1 MEATGGGVGME
12 AHAQEIWQQIHN
24 GLRAFIA
31 KRMVDEAAAE
41 DLSQEVFVRMQRGL
55 DGLKDQRRLI
65 SWIYQI
71 ARHAIID
78 HYRAPGRRR
87 EMPAGLATDLEAHQ
101 SSSTRTTA
109 TEDSGQLRTELAG
122 CLRPMIERLSGEYR
136 QAVILIDLEGLT
148 QQEAAVQLGL
158 SLSGMKSRVQR
169 GRRQLKGMLEACC
182 TIELDRRRGVVDYD
196 VRNQQANSCR
206 DRSPAAFSTPVKRKT

>member
-1 MEATGGGVGME
+1 MDRHQSAMSMMPDS
-12 AHAQEIWQQIHN
+12 QKIWSEVQS

-31 KRMVDEAAAE
+31 KRVANEAEA
-41 DLSQEVFVRMQRGL
+41 DDIVQDVWLKMQRGL
-55 DGLKDQRRLI
+55 DGLKDQHRLI

-78 HYRAPGRRR
+78 HYRVPGRRR
-87 EMPAGLATDLEAHQ
+87 EMPAGLAADLEAYQ
-101 SSSTRTTA
+101 SSSIRQMVP
-109 TEDSGQLRTELAG
+109 EDPGQLREELAS

-136 QAVILIDLEGLT
+136 QAVVLVDLEGLT
-148 QQEAAVQLGL
+148 QQAAATQLGL

-182 TIELDRRRGVVDYD
+182 TIELDQRRGVVDYD
-196 VRNQQANSCR
+196 VRDQQDHSCR
-206 DRSPAAFSTPVKRKT
+206 DRPHCS

>member
-1 MEATGGGVGME
+1 METNDGGVGME
-12 AHAQEIWQQIHN
+12 ADAQEIWQQIHN

-31 KRMVDEAAAE
+31 KRVANEAEVD
-41 DLSQEVFVRMQRGL
+41 DIVQDVWLKMQRGL
-55 DGLKDQRRLI
+55 DGLKDQSRLI

-87 EMPAGLATDLEAHQ
+87 EMPAGLAADLEAHQ
-101 SSSTRTTA
+101 SASTRTTA
-109 TEDSGQLRTELAG
+109 SEDSGQLRTELAG

-136 QAVILIDLEGLT
+136 QAVILVDLEGLA
-148 QQEAAVQLGL
+148 QQEAATQLGL

-182 TIELDRRRGVVDYD
+182 TIELNQRRGVVDYNLRD
-196 VRNQQANSCR
+196 QQDDSCR
-206 DRSPAAFSTPVKRKT
+206 DRPDCS

>member
-1 MEATGGGVGME
+1 MSMMPDS
-12 AHAQEIWQQIHN
+12 QKIWSEVQS

-31 KRMVDEAAAE
+31 KRVANEAEA
-41 DLSQEVFVRMQRGL
+41 DDIVQDVWLKMQRGL

-87 EMPAGLATDLEAHQ
+87 EMPAGLAADLEAHQ

-109 TEDSGQLRTELAG
+109 SEDSGQLRTELAG
-122 CLRPMIERLSGEYR
+122 CLRPMIERLSEEYR
-136 QAVILIDLEGLT
+136 QAVILVDLEGLA
-148 QQEAAVQLGL
+148 QQEAAAQLGL

-182 TIELDRRRGVVDYD
+182 TIELDRRRGVADYD
-196 VRNQQANSCR
+196 LRDQQDDSCR
-206 DRSPAAFSTPVKRKT
+206 DRPHCS

>member
-1 MEATGGGVGME
+1 MESNGGGVQME
-12 AHAQEIWQQIHN
+12 AHALETWRQVHN

-31 KRMVDEAAAE
+31 KRVANEAEVD
-41 DLSQEVFVRMQRGL
+41 DIVQDVWLKMQRGL

-71 ARHAIID
+71 ARHTIID
-78 HYRAPGRRR
+78 HYRAPGRRQ
-87 EMPAGLATDLEAHQ
+87 EMPAGLAADLEAYQ
-101 SSSTRTTA
+101 SSSTMTTA
-109 TEDSGQLRTELAG
+109 SEDSGQLRTELAN
-122 CLRPMIERLSGEYR
+122 CLRPMIERLSDDYR
-136 QAVILIDLEGLT
+136 QAVTLVDLEGLA
-148 QQEAAVQLGL
+148 QQEAAAQLGL

-182 TIELDRRRGVVDYD
+182 TIELDQRRGVVDYD

-206 DRSPAAFSTPVKRKT
+206 DRPDCGILGTRET